1 MKSNMVN
8 ISYLNIKIK
17 KDLQDKIKLVDKEIS
32 KLSNT
37 MEQQIHTV
45 KLYRQIYVDYKSD
58 TSDKTFFKEEN
69 T

>member
-58 TSDKTFFKEEN
+58 TSDKTFF
-69 T
+69 